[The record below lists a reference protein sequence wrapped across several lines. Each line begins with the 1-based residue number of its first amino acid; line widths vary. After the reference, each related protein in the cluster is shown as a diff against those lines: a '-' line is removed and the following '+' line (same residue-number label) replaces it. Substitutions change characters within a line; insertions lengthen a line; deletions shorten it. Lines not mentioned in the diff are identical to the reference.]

1 MIRLKAFGCN
11 GSNKGN
17 GYIEVRRSSC
27 KRPGNMKKGDRRK
40 RMKEDVGDIGEREKG
55 VL

>member
-27 KRPGNMKKGDRRK
+27 KRPGNMKKRDQKEKNGRRG
-40 RMKEDVGDIGEREKG
+40 R
-55 VL
+55 

>member
-1 MIRLKAFGCN
+1 MMIRLKAFGCN

-27 KRPGNMKKGDRRK
+27 KRSGKMKKRDQ
-40 RMKEDVGDIGEREKG
+40 KEKKDTTVSG
-55 VL
+55 LFCY

>member
-27 KRPGNMKKGDRRK
+27 KRPGNTRK
-40 RMKEDVGDIGEREKG
+40 RGEERKIEEMSELPNCK
-55 VL
+55 